1 MSIHLHPLP
10 SSICLGFVESKTG
23 LGDVDGVFRR
33 GKKGLFT
40 ARLQVPT
47 QFQATVGKPEVWQA
61 TGTAVYDEAV
71 QLRLTCKRQKL
82 AEWNAILAG
91 VQSPTVQSRYQVA
104 AELASSKGFK
114 YRPVTEFR
122 PDELDDA
129 IGRLLSLD
137 KQKEAPGSVVASA
150 IMGLT
155 DTPRRT
161 LLEMAKEMPDLFS
174 GEIASKTDAQSSVWK
189 AKWNRVA
196 KRMVDHLGEDRAIDD
211 LREEDAM
218 GLVADLQKLVD
229 VRMLTAD
236 SANKDIAFLNRMIRE
251 HHKKL
256 KRPKPVNIFA
266 GLVGVALQEPA
277 AVSGEELQRMFL
289 AAAGGVVEQNDGWAD
304 TAMTTVVGHDGP
316 EEAALGG
323 LAARVQHRRA
333 GLVDKN
339 AVRAAQ
345 MSLHV
350 IDDGH
355 QVETGTADPVAKR
368 APVQI
373 DPLPLED
380 LGLAVKWQVVTELGH
395 DDPGDEQFRGQ
406 PAGHDMLGCV
416 RLRHG
421 LRAAAAG
428 IFGPPRDQHPE
439 LRGDH
444 VQPFG
449 HVLADLRNLAAAA
462 GAERAGRFD
471 YPLDPGQMRR
481 QMPTVAF
488 RLAGLLTARPL
499 HRSFSLLL
507 RGLEH
512 TLGQL
517 GIFQR
522 QVELVGRQLLGALA
536 ELLTL
541 RRA

>member
-1 MSIHLHPLP
+1 M
-10 SSICLGFVESKTG
+10 
-23 LGDVDGVFRR
+23 
-33 GKKGLFT
+33 
-40 ARLQVPT
+40 
-47 QFQATVGKPEVWQA
+47 VGKPEVWQA

-71 QLRLTCKRQKL
+71 QLRLTWKRQKL

-266 GLVGVALQEPA
+266 GHRTTKPVGRKRLKKPMVPMEYLEKWIILAAWGRINDEVRDICLVALETGCRASEIYNLPPSAIRLDAAIPHILIAVEIEGEYKREIKTDASDREIPLVGSALE
-277 AVSGEELQRMFL
+277 
-289 AAAGGVVEQNDGWAD
+289 
-304 TAMTTVVGHDGP
+304 AM
-316 EEAALGG
+316 
-323 LAARVQHRRA
+323 RR
-333 GLVDKN
+333 
-339 AVRAAQ
+339 
-345 MSLHV
+345 
-350 IDDGH
+350 
-355 QVETGTADPVAKR
+355 
-368 APVQI
+368 
-373 DPLPLED
+373 
-380 LGLAVKWQVVTELGH
+380 
-395 DDPGDEQFRGQ
+395 
-406 PAGHDMLGCV
+406 
-416 RLRHG
+416 
-421 LRAAAAG
+421 
-428 IFGPPRDQHPE
+428 HPE
-439 LRGDH
+439 GFDRYRGKRGFNN
-444 VQPFG
+444 V
-449 HVLADLRNLAAAA
+449 ANKSM
-462 GAERAGRFD
+462 RA
-471 YPLDPGQMRR
+471 
-481 QMPTVAF
+481 
-488 RLAGLLTARPL
+488 AGLLPSEPVGEEWRAGKKVPVYVTISSIRHSFEQRLKDAKIDSDDRGELMGHDVGRIREREEYSQMPL
-499 HRSFSLLL
+499 HEKLAHHKKIVLTPKQALPKPVLSLPS
-507 RGLEH
+507 G
-512 TLGQL
+512 
-517 GIFQR
+517 
-522 QVELVGRQLLGALA
+522 
-536 ELLTL
+536 
-541 RRA
+541 